1 MDQSAELV
9 RVLCGVVG
17 FYCTQDLLQATGGVS
32 WWLGEEELGSGLIW
46 VGQGW
51 LRLLVQVQ
59 IE

>member
-1 MDQSAELV
+1 MDQSDELV

-17 FYCTQDLLQATGGVS
+17 FYCTQDLLQAIGWCELVVGRGGA
-32 WWLGEEELGSGLIW
+32 W
-46 VGQGW
+46 VRVDLGW